1 MMEALKEFFSP
12 EIIWFII
19 GLAMLLSEF
28 IMPGL
33 IIAFFGFG
41 AWVVAVLCLIMPKMS
56 INLQLFIFIISS
68 VVLLLALRK
77 QVAKVF
83 KGFEKQKNVAAEDVD
98 DFIGHRATVV
108 KEIRK
113 NRKGKI
119 EFHGTN
125 WDAEADVDIAVGEM
139 VEIIGKD
146 SITLKVKTLE

>member
-1 MMEALKEFFSP
+1 MEALKEFFSP
-12 EIIWFII
+12 EIIWFIL

-41 AWVVAVLCLIMPKMS
+41 VWVVAILCLIIPEIS

-68 VVLLLALRK
+68 VVLLLALRN

-83 KGFEKQKNVAAEDVD
+83 KGFEKQKNIAAEDVD

-108 KEIRK
+108 IEIGK
-113 NRKGKI
+113 NKNGKI

-125 WDAEADVDIAVGEM
+125 WNAAADVDIAVGEM

-146 SITLKVKTLE
+146 SITLKVKTLN